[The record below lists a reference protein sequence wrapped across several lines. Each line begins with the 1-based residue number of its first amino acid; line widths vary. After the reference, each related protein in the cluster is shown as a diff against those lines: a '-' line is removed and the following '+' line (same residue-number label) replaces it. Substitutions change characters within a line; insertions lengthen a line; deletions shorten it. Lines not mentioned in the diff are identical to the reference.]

1 MTIKVLSQDSF
12 HHGHHGHHGHQG
24 HQPIRAIMAI
34 NATRTIRAISAI
46 RVTRAIRV
54 KVCLKLFQKI
64 IGFGE
69 QMEFYDS
76 LLAAAASFFFQHGPV
91 KIEEPFMALRPALLS
106 KLAIV
111 NSAHLLFTPSSSCSH
126 CAHCNI
132 ALWIPPPPP
141 VHIVHIADHHQC
153 IELFPLVVTFA
164 FVNVLWN
171 ELCNIAQGDK
181 VCSIFID

>member
-91 KIEEPFMALRPALLS
+91 KIEEPFMALRPALLP
-106 KLAIV
+106 
-111 NSAHLLFTPSSSCSH
+111 N
-126 CAHCNI
+126 
-132 ALWIPPPPP
+132 
-141 VHIVHIADHHQC
+141 
-153 IELFPLVVTFA
+153 
-164 FVNVLWN
+164 
-171 ELCNIAQGDK
+171 
-181 VCSIFID
+181 